1 MNNQD
6 KIKAIQAVLSHP
18 GNESV
23 YYDLLEQLGDL
34 KVNYSDY
41 MVTEPINCN
50 EELQRVPTADY
61 ELCTALLTAL
71 LREDQFSNGSF
82 ARRKQ
87 AGQVDSLLE
96 RMVETLQD

>member
-6 KIKAIQAVLSHP
+6 KIKAIQAVLSHS

-41 MVTEPINCN
+41 MVIEPINCN
-50 EELQRVPTADY
+50 EEL
-61 ELCTALLTAL
+61 
-71 LREDQFSNGSF
+71 
-82 ARRKQ
+82 
-87 AGQVDSLLE
+87 
-96 RMVETLQD
+96 

>member
-50 EELQRVPTADY
+50 EELQRVPTYRKEHRNSAISRCFWAFNYIYACIKDCVLIDWADG
-61 ELCTALLTAL
+61 TGG
-71 LREDQFSNGSF
+71 FI
-82 ARRKQ
+82 
-87 AGQVDSLLE
+87 V
-96 RMVETLQD
+96 

>member
-71 LREDQFSNGSF
+71 LREDHFSNG
-82 ARRKQ
+82 
-87 AGQVDSLLE
+87 LLSKWPYIQE
-96 RMVETLQD
+96 RTQK